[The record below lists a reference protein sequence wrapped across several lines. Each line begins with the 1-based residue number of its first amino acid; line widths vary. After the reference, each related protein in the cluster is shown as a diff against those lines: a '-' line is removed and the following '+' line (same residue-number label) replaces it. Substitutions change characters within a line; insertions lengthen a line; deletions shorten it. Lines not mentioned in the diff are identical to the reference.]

1 MFKVRTDDNSKFSMK
16 LIAFT
21 FCLLLSFYAH
31 SKQSFST
38 YLIPAI
44 SGTGVEKEL
53 SSVAG
58 INQPFKVL
66 EIEPDNPESVIRLK
80 WNSINRKSLG
90 KKPVFRVC
98 LATDLRSFQKLQAK
112 IAASEITIDEID
124 LTMGAP
130 FQLLELEIPQK
141 HLNSVLKHG
150 IDLRILGEGPEVAFF
165 IPSSNLPESFFPHLL
180 QPGNVSPMEEFFT
193 KMASLASLSSFG
205 WQEGCVI
212 DGLADLHKKYPH
224 KEMFKEALN
233 RHLDL
238 LFPENTTLKHE
249 NSIEETSCIAQLA
262 LRDSKSKYIDS
273 VLHFWKSKED
283 VQGMINDERIAAE
296 GNYTVAWPMAVI
308 AKQLQR
314 PDLAEKAIRELR
326 MRRDSLVDKDGVLW
340 LRHKSDDTP
349 QKSYRLW
356 SRGTAW
362 YFLGLARTL
371 DVLPNP
377 PADLIAE
384 YQRSAAFLVKYQR
397 ANGMFHI
404 FMEEETTAYESS
416 GTAGVAA
423 ALAIG
428 IRNGW
433 IGKDYNSYITKAY
446 GGLEKRLTP
455 DGFLKGTAQT
465 NKAEGGEA
473 FQRKTKGAI
482 LQFGMGMFAQ
492 LIGAM

>member
-1 MFKVRTDDNSKFSMK
+1 MRLLAFS
-16 LIAFT
+16 FS
-21 FCLLLSFYAH
+21 LLMAFYAH

-38 YLIPAI
+38 YLIPSI

-53 SSVAG
+53 GSVAG
-58 INQPFKVL
+58 INHTFKVV
-66 EIEPDNPESVIRLK
+66 EIETDKPESVIRLK
-80 WNSINRKSLG
+80 WNSINRKALG
-90 KKPVFRVC
+90 DKPVFRAC
-98 LATDLRSFQKLQAK
+98 LATDLRSFQKLQVNV
-112 IAASEITIDEID
+112 AASKITIGEID

-130 FQLLELEIPQK
+130 FQLLELEIPQNQLK
-141 HLNSVLKHG
+141 SVLQKG
-150 IDLRILGEGPEVAFF
+150 VDLRILGKGPSVAFF
-165 IPSSNLPESFFPHLL
+165 IPSEDVPESFFPHLL
-180 QPGNVSPMEEFFT
+180 QPGNASPLEEFYH

-212 DGLADLHKKYPH
+212 DGLADLNKKFPH
-224 KEMFKEALN
+224 KTMFKQALD

-308 AKQLQR
+308 AKQLHR

-326 MRRDSLVDKDGVLW
+326 MRRDSLVDKEGVLW
-340 LRHKSDDTP
+340 LRHKTDDTP
-349 QKSYRLW
+349 QKTYRLW

-384 YQRSAAFLVKYQR
+384 FQRSAAFLVKYQKK
-397 ANGMFHI
+397 NGMFHI
-404 FMEEETTAYESS
+404 FMEEDATAFESS

-428 IRNGW
+428 IRNNW
-433 IGKDYNSYITKAY
+433 IGQEYSPYINKAFT
-446 GGLEKRLTP
+446 GLQKQLTP

-473 FQRKTKGAI
+473 FQRKTHGAI

-492 LIGAM
+492 LIGAMPINN

>member
-1 MFKVRTDDNSKFSMK
+1 MR
-16 LIAFT
+16 LITILFCT
-21 FCLLLSFYAH
+21 FLALQAY

-38 YLIPAI
+38 YLIPTI
-44 SGTGVEKEL
+44 SGTGMEKEL

-58 INQPFKVL
+58 INHTFKVL
-66 EIEPDNPESVIRLK
+66 QIETDNPESFIRLK
-80 WNSINRKSLG
+80 WKHVNQKLLG
-90 KKPVFRVC
+90 DKVLFRIC
-98 LATDLRSFQKLQAK
+98 LATDLRSFQKVEVNLAESK
-112 IAASEITIDEID
+112 MSIDVID

-130 FQLLELEIPQK
+130 FQLLELEIPRK
-141 HLNSVLKHG
+141 YVSIVIKKG
-150 IDLRILGEGPEVAFF
+150 VDLRIIGKGPAVSFF
-165 IPSSNLPESFFPHLL
+165 IPCEGVPESFFPHLL
-180 QPGNVSPMEEFFT
+180 QPGNVSPLEEFYV
-193 KMASLASLSSFG
+193 KMASLASLSSYG

-212 DGLADLHKKYPH
+212 DGLADLHKKFPD
-224 KEMFKEALN
+224 KKMFKVALDT
-233 RHLDL
+233 HLDL

-262 LRDSKSKYIDS
+262 LRDSKSIYIDS

-283 VQGMINDERIAAE
+283 VKGMINDERIAAE
-296 GNYTVAWPMAVI
+296 GNYTVAWPLAVI
-308 AKQLQR
+308 AKQLHR

-340 LRHKSDDTP
+340 LRHKSDDRP
-349 QKSYRLW
+349 QKTYKLW

-371 DVLPNP
+371 DILENP

-397 ANGMFHI
+397 DNGMFHI
-404 FMEEETTAYESS
+404 FMEEDSTAFESS

-428 IRNGW
+428 IRNNW
-433 IGKDYNSYITKAY
+433 IGKEYLPYITRALA
-446 GGLEKRLTP
+446 GLENRLTP

-465 NKAEGGEA
+465 NKAEGGET
-473 FQRKTKGAI
+473 FQRATNGAI

-492 LIGAM
+492 LIGSM